1 MRKKTSQPKKSPTK
15 KSKAKASSELEID
28 PTITDLVEKILQN
41 PEPVVEG
48 IVEATTTGSTP
59 RRKKKP
65 SEKPH
70 YVNGKEF
77 EDAIRAYY
85 ETDHITNYLAE
96 SLKKIACG
104 LSFAGNFINYSYKD
118 EMIGDAIVKM
128 YQALKYK
135 KFKLDRGFK
144 PFSYFTTIA
153 FHAFI
158 SRIKRE
164 KKHHQLI
171 EEYRD
176 RQYEIMINADED
188 MRSHKVY
195 VKPGSIDGS
204 NYHDD
209 N

>member
-1 MRKKTSQPKKSPTK
+1 MVKKTSQLKKSPTK
-15 KSKAKASSELEID
+15 KNKKVSSELEID
-28 PTITDLVEKILQN
+28 PNITELVEEILQN
-41 PEPVVEG
+41 PEAVIKPIIEEAAPV
-48 IVEATTTGSTP
+48 
-59 RRKKKP
+59 RRRKKP

-77 EDAIRAYY
+77 EDAIREFYN
-85 ETDHITNYLAE
+85 TDIITNYLAE

-135 KFKLDRGFK
+135 KFKLDQGFK

-158 SRIKRE
+158 SRIKKE

-171 EEYRD
+171 EEYKD

-195 VKPGSIDGS
+195 VKPGHSDGIS
-204 NYHDD
+204 YYED
-209 N
+209 